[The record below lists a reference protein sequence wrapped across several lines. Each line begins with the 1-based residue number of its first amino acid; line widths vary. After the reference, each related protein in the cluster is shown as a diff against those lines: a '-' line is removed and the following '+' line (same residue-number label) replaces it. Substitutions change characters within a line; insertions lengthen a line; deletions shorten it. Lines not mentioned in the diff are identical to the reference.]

1 MASIISQ
8 DSSELTEDFNI
19 YCIHLNLS
27 LDDRYLHQLFASYTE
42 YSISSQVTTVYF
54 HNFYTNLPSLVQR
67 VLEAAFTTLPYLLV
81 QQGHCHP
88 TLTKVTVILS
98 VVTKNR
104 TAKNCGP

>member
-1 MASIISQ
+1 MASLIFR
-8 DSSELTEDFNI
+8 DSPEFTEVLSI

-27 LDDRYLHQLFASYTE
+27 LNDRYLHQLFASYTE

-54 HNFYTNLPSLVQR
+54 HKFCTNLPSLVQR
-67 VLEAAFTTLPYLLV
+67 VLEAAFTTLPYLFVL
-81 QQGHCHP
+81 QGHCQA